1 MEYSKEFKN
10 MIKVF
15 IYFRKFN
22 SFIFFIFG
30 VFCLISCTS
39 LSQDKFIDETYPYE
53 AISLTESETIGG
65 KIFYE
70 NNKNFNEDKITT
82 DDLIIK
88 IKKGIKYPVSNPLLA
103 LSDIKIEKGAMNVF
117 FNFFSGEDG
126 NLMKY
131 KYKAFM
137 KINNIERKINQ
148 SILIYKDNRGRQ
160 YIKKTFKIKN
170 VTYKF
175 QNSFSDFYTEYPYM
189 FCEITNGE
197 KIYKVFAIN
206 ENSQNV
212 SDSESGEKKFISQGI
227 KNENQKY
234 VIILD
239 NSIVA
244 DFTKSEYKLYNS
256 NSENSTILKESIA
269 IILSTF
275 NFIEK
280 NEN

>member
-1 MEYSKEFKN
+1 

-15 IYFRKFN
+15 IYFRKFKN
-22 SFIFFIFG
+22 FIFFIFG
-30 VFCLISCTS
+30 VFCIISCTS

-53 AISLTESETIGG
+53 AISPTESENIGG

-70 NNKNFNEDKITT
+70 SNENLNEDKITT

-103 LSDIKIEKGAMNVF
+103 LSDIKIEKGALNVF

-137 KINNIERKINQ
+137 TINSIERKINQ

-206 ENSQNV
+206 EN
-212 SDSESGEKKFISQGI
+212 
-227 KNENQKY
+227 QKY

-239 NSIVA
+239 NNIVA
-244 DFTKSEYKLYNS
+244 DFTKSEYKLYNA

-280 NEN
+280 NENWFSFVFMHIRKRKNTLSLKK